1 MKNLKKKILNIFLI
15 FMMAITILPSTSM
28 AAEVS
33 KLDSFVNYAVSK
45 NGYRYS
51 QKYRMSDRY
60 FDCSSLVLRS
70 MRAAGLDTT
79 KANLTTR
86 SISNDKRFTKISK
99 NQLQKG
105 DILWQRGHIAIY
117 MGDNKTFEAMNP
129 RQGVGYSKMGNRFSQ
144 FYRIKGL

>member
-28 AAEVS
+28 AAENT
-33 KLDSFVNYAVSK
+33 KADSFINYAISK
-45 NGYRYS
+45 KGYRYS
-51 QKYRMSDRY
+51 QKYRMNERY

-79 KANLTTR
+79 NANLTTR
-86 SISNDKRFTKISK
+86 SIATDKRFTKISK
-99 NQLQKG
+99 SQLKKG
-105 DILWQRGHIAIY
+105 DILWQRGHVAIY
-117 MGDNKTFEAMNP
+117 MGDNTTFEAMNP

-144 FYRIKGL
+144 FYRIKGM